1 VKTNRIK
8 PGRGVV
14 LTLMIAA
21 CALLSCCAKKAPKV
35 YRVGILSGLDSFA
48 VIADGFRAKMTELGY
63 TEGGNIVYD
72 LQKINPDTVKERAV
86 LNKFVTDKVDLIF
99 VFPTGPVIEA
109 KEITRGTDL
118 PVVFASTVLE
128 GSDLVESALRPGGNL
143 TGVRSIGMDVLAPRL
158 EFLLEIAP
166 KTSRILMA
174 YQSDYPPALAGLRLL
189 RPLAL
194 ARGVKLIE
202 VPIKNLEDLR
212 KNLAARTSSGK
223 IGVDAVQMALD
234 ILTQSPEGWAIISG
248 FAAEHNLPIVGAT
261 ELQVRN
267 GAILTYISDNFE
279 TGRMGA
285 VLADKILKGAPPGTI
300 PVVTPEGYL
309 RVNYRTIQKLGL
321 AAPEGLLSRAKEIIR

>member
-1 VKTNRIK
+1 MKFTRTYA
-8 PGRGVV
+8 
-14 LTLMIAA
+14 L
-21 CALLSCCAKKAPKV
+21 ALL
-35 YRVGILSGLDSFA
+35 FA
-48 VIADGFRAKMTELGY
+48 ASIPGCVRAQAEPGAQTLG
-63 TEGGNIVYD
+63 G
-72 LQKINPDTVKERAV
+72 
-86 LNKFVTDKVDLIF
+86 
-99 VFPTGPVIEA
+99 
-109 KEITRGTDL
+109 
-118 PVVFASTVLE
+118 
-128 GSDLVESALRPGGNL
+128 
-143 TGVRSIGMDVLAPRL
+143 
-158 EFLLEIAP
+158 
-166 KTSRILMA
+166 
-174 YQSDYPPALAGLRLL
+174 
-189 RPLAL
+189 
-194 ARGVKLIE
+194 
-202 VPIKNLEDLR
+202 EDLTPAALLVR
-212 KNLAARTSSGK
+212 GQERFSKGDFDKAIEYWAGAAARTSSGK